1 MAAYPYRLN
10 RLFNAVSG
18 RALDV
23 AVDHGFFGEPSFLTG
38 IENMTSVINT
48 LVEAGPDAIQLAPGQ
63 APLLQ
68 ALPGKAKPAL
78 VMRTDVANVY
88 GNPLDAQLFSVAFP
102 DAIEQAVRLD
112 AVAVCVNLLQLPG
125 RPEIRE
131 SCIRAI
137 MALRTAATAH
147 GMPVMVEPLVMR
159 DNAVAGGYQ
168 VDGTTSK
175 VVALVRQ
182 ARELGADLIKA
193 DPTSDIEDYHR
204 VVEAAGDVPVLVRGG
219 GRVEDDELLRR
230 TEAVLAQ
237 GARGIVYGRN
247 VIQHPRP
254 AALVAALMGIL
265 HAGLSA
271 EQAGERLASRAG
283 DAP

>member
-1 MAAYPYRLN
+1 MPAHPYRLN
-10 RLFNAVSG
+10 RLFDATSG

-23 AVDHGFFGEPSFLTG
+23 AVDHGFFGEPGFLTG
-38 IENMTSVINT
+38 IEDMASVVET
-48 LVEAGPDAIQLAPGQ
+48 LVQAGPDAIQLTPGQ

-68 ALPGKAKPAL
+68 SVPGKRKPAL

-88 GNPLDAQLFSVAFP
+88 GNPLDSRLFSVVFP

-112 AVAVCVNLLQLPG
+112 AAAVCVNLLQLPG

-131 SCIRAI
+131 ACIRAI
-137 MALRTAATAH
+137 MALRTAGTSY
-147 GMPVMVEPLVMR
+147 GMPLMVEPLVMA

-168 VDGTTSK
+168 VDGDTAKIVT
-175 VVALVRQ
+175 LVRQ

-193 DPTSDIEDYHR
+193 DPTDDIGDYHR

-230 TEAVLAQ
+230 TAAVLEQ

-265 HAGLSA
+265 HGGLSA
-271 EQAGERLASRAG
+271 EQAGEQLAAAG
-283 DAP
+283 GAR

>member
-10 RLFNAVSG
+10 RLFNAESG

-23 AVDHGFFGEPSFLTG
+23 AVDHGFFGEPTFLTG
-38 IENMTSVINT
+38 IENMSKVVET
-48 LVEAGPDAIQLAPGQ
+48 LVEAGPDAIQLSPGQ

-68 ALPGKAKPAL
+68 TLPGKTKPAL

-88 GNPLDAQLFSVAFP
+88 GNPLDSHLFSMAVP

-112 AVAVCVNLLQLPG
+112 AVAVCVNLLQLPS

-131 SCIRAI
+131 ACIRAI
-137 MALRTAATAH
+137 MALRSAATTY
-147 GMPVMVEPLVMR
+147 GMPLMVEPLVMQ

-175 VVALVRQ
+175 VVTLVRQ

-193 DPTSDIEDYHR
+193 DPTSDIDDYHL
-204 VVEAAGDVPVLVRGG
+204 VVQAAGDVPVLVRGG
-219 GRVEDDELLRR
+219 GRVGDDELLRR
-230 TEAVLAQ
+230 TEAVLKQ

-254 AALVAALMGIL
+254 AALVDALMGVL
-265 HAGLSA
+265 HHGLSA
-271 EQAGERLASRAG
+271 QQALEGLHRIGRFPS
-283 DAP
+283 